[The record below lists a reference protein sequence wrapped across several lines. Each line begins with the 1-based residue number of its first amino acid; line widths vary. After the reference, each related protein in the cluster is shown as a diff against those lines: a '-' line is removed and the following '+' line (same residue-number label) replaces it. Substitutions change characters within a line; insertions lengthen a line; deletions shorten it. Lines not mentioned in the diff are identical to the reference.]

1 MIVRIATEGQYRL
14 ESAYLDEL
22 NSVDNAL
29 VEAIATGDEERFQAL
44 LQKMLDLVRQHG
56 QPVPADEFVESDI
69 ILPPPDTTFEEA
81 RELFAGEGLI
91 PG

>member
-14 ESAYLDEL
+14 ESAYLDQL
-22 NSVDNAL
+22 NSADNAL
-29 VEAIATGDEERFQAL
+29 VEAIAAGDEERFRIL

>member
-14 ESAYLDEL
+14 ESAYLDQL
-22 NSVDNAL
+22 NSADNAL
-29 VEAIATGDEERFQAL
+29 VEAIAGGDEERFRIL

>member
-14 ESAYLDEL
+14 ESAYLDQL

-29 VEAIATGDEERFQAL
+29 VEAIAVGDEERFRIL
-44 LQKMLDLVRQHG
+44 LHRMLDLVRQHG
-56 QPVPADEFVESDI
+56 QPVPTDEFVESDI

-81 RELFAGEGLI
+81 RELFASEGLI

>member
-14 ESAYLDEL
+14 DSAYLDKL
-22 NSVDNAL
+22 NEIDNA
-29 VEAIATGDEERFQAL
+29 VVDAIAAGDEERFRSL
-44 LQKMLDLVRQHG
+44 LSSMLDLVRQHG
-56 QPVPADEFVESDI
+56 TPVSADEFIESDV

-81 RELFAGEGLI
+81 KELFAGEGLI

>member
-14 ESAYLDEL
+14 ESAYFDQL
-22 NSVDNAL
+22 NAIDNAL
-29 VEAIATGDEERFQAL
+29 VEAIAASDEARFKAL
-44 LQKMLDLVRQHG
+44 LADMLDLVRQHG
-56 QPVPADEFVESDI
+56 KPLPPEEFVESDV

-81 RELFAGEGLI
+81 KELFAGEGLI